1 MTLEYEKWSEM
12 ERVRAE
18 RNLQLKFESLR
29 AEKTLRDEHTLEFA
43 FKLMNVWLGNYRL
56 TSVEKLVD
64 EILPITEEK
73 DDEWH
78 TKAIQM
84 KAFVCFKLRKFQD
97 SLDNF
102 HKMKTRV
109 GPSAALA
116 ENMAHAYNSLGQY
129 ENAEKYFEESLFLLN
144 CPTHKNPNVAGNP
157 SGVNLG
163 LGIVKKRLGRPRDG
177 ISNVLVALR
186 MYQEEYSDGKS
197 SLIAKAMTSLGRCLN
212 DMKEYDHGTRVLEG
226 ALSLFAETCGE
237 CNPLTVDCMGHLA
250 DLRLV
255 IKDYDYFNRLLSR
268 SLSLEMQ
275 LDTVREDQILETIS
289 KLFNIYAFHVPLLPP
304 KHVTQCKRALSL
316 VHDQWKERKILR
328 TGQAAVIF
336 MTAGKLAVYCG
347 FCDLAVKHL
356 MEALMLMGSLNVPT
370 EPLEKDCTNWMEWAL
385 TNLKKKENASKKQ
398 IE

>member
-12 ERVRAE
+12 DRVKAE

-43 FKLMNVWLGNYRL
+43 FKLMDVWLGNYRL
-56 TSVEKLVD
+56 NSVEKLID

-84 KAFVCFKLRKFQD
+84 KAFVCFKQRKFQE

-102 HKMKTRV
+102 HKIKTRV

-129 ENAEKYFEESLFLLN
+129 ENAERFFEESLFLLN

-157 SGVNLG
+157 AGVNLG
-163 LGIVKKRLGRPRDG
+163 LGIVKKRLNKPRDG
-177 ISNVLVALR
+177 ITNVLVALR
-186 MYQEEYSDGKS
+186 LYREEYPDGQS
-197 SLIAKAMTSLGRCLN
+197 SLIAKAQTSLGRCLA
-212 DMKEYDHGTRVLEG
+212 DIKEYDAGTRVLEQAR
-226 ALSLFAETCGE
+226 ALFVKTCGE
-237 CNPLTVDCMGHLA
+237 CNPLTVDCIGHLA
-250 DLRLV
+250 DLRSQ
-255 IKDYDYFNRLLSR
+255 IKDYDYFNSLLSR

-275 LDTVREDQILETIS
+275 LDTIRENQILETVS
-289 KLFNIYAFHVPLLPP
+289 KLFKIYAFHVPMLPP
-304 KHVTQCKRALSL
+304 KLKTDCGRALSL
-316 VHDQWKERKILR
+316 VHDQWKERNILR

-336 MTAGKLAVYCG
+336 MTAGKVAVYCEL
-347 FCDLAVKHL
+347 CNLAVKHL
-356 MEALMLMGSLNVPT
+356 MEALTIMANVNVPT
-370 EPLEKDCTNWMEWAL
+370 EPLEKEISEWMEWAVK
-385 TNLKKKENASKKQ
+385 NLKKHKNTAEQ
-398 IE
+398 TE

>member
-12 ERVRAE
+12 DRVRAE

-56 TSVEKLVD
+56 NSVEKLID

-84 KAFVCFKLRKFQD
+84 KAFVCFKQRKFQE

-129 ENAEKYFEESLFLLN
+129 ENAEKYFEESLFFLN

-157 SGVNLG
+157 AGVNLG
-163 LGIVKKRLGRPRDG
+163 LGIVKKRLNKPRDG
-177 ISNVLVALR
+177 ITNILVALR
-186 MYQEEYSDGKS
+186 MYKEENPDGKS
-197 SLIAKAMTSLGRCLN
+197 SLIAKAQTSLGRCLS
-212 DMKEYDHGTRVLEG
+212 DMKEYDAGTRVLEQ
-226 ALSLFAETCGE
+226 ARSLFVETCGE
-237 CNPLTVDCMGHLA
+237 CNPLTVDCIGHLA
-250 DLRLV
+250 DLRL
-255 IKDYDYFNRLLSR
+255 IIRDYDYFNNLLSR

-275 LDTVREDQILETIS
+275 LDTVREEQILETVS
-289 KLFNIYAFHVPLLPP
+289 KLFNIYAFHVPMLPP
-304 KHVTQCKRALSL
+304 NRVTHCERALSL
-316 VHDQWKERKILR
+316 LHDQWKERKILR

-336 MTAGKLAVYCG
+336 MTAGKLATYCG

-356 MEALMLMGSLNVPT
+356 MEALTIMRNLNVPT

-385 TNLKKKENASKKQ
+385 THLRKPNKTSAIRTE
-398 IE
+398 

>member
-12 ERVRAE
+12 DRVKAE

-43 FKLMNVWLGNYRL
+43 FKLMDVWLGNYRL
-56 TSVEKLVD
+56 NSVEKLID

-84 KAFVCFKLRKFQD
+84 KAFVCFKQRKFQE

-102 HKMKTRV
+102 HKIKTRV

-129 ENAEKYFEESLFLLN
+129 ENAEKFFEESLFLLN

-157 SGVNLG
+157 AGVNLG
-163 LGIVKKRLGRPRDG
+163 LGIVKKRLNKPRDG
-177 ISNVLVALR
+177 ITNVLVALR
-186 MYQEEYSDGKS
+186 MYKEEYPDGQS
-197 SLIAKAMTSLGRCLN
+197 SLIAKAQTSLGRCLA
-212 DMKEYDHGTRVLEG
+212 DIKEYDAGTRVLEQ
-226 ALSLFAETCGE
+226 ARSLFVKTCGE
-237 CNPLTVDCMGHLA
+237 CNPLTVDCIGHLA
-250 DLRLV
+250 DLRLQ
-255 IKDYDYFNRLLSR
+255 IKDYDYFNSLLCR

-275 LDTVREDQILETIS
+275 LDTIRDNQILETVS
-289 KLFNIYAFHVPLLPP
+289 KLFQIYAFHVPMLPP
-304 KHVTQCKRALSL
+304 KLETTCERALSL
-316 VHDQWKERKILR
+316 VHDLWKERNILR

-336 MTAGKLAVYCG
+336 MTAGKVAVYCEL
-347 FCDLAVKHL
+347 CNLAVKHL
-356 MEALMLMGSLNVPT
+356 MEALTIMANVNVPT
-370 EPLEKDCTNWMEWAL
+370 EPLEKEIGNWMEWAVK
-385 TNLKKKENASKKQ
+385 NLKKQKNIAEQ
-398 IE
+398 TE